1 MSSSFTWTDN
11 PMVSGVSTCDPDIVN
26 ENLMYLK
33 NNGINRYSQDISYDK
48 DTIVFDINSEL
59 GSLELFSSLVDEN
72 KGNPLT
78 DNTYWVSLGASG
90 SGGRWGTIQGT
101 LSDQTDL
108 QEALDSKSGVVFR
121 KWD

>member
-11 PMVSGVSTCDPDIVN
+11 PMISGVSICDPDIVN

-48 DTIVFDINSEL
+48 DTIVFDINEEL
-59 GSLELFSSLVDEN
+59 GSLELFSSLVSGN

-78 DNTYWVSLGASG
+78 DSAYWMSMGASG
-90 SGGRWGTIQGT
+90 SGKWGTIQGT